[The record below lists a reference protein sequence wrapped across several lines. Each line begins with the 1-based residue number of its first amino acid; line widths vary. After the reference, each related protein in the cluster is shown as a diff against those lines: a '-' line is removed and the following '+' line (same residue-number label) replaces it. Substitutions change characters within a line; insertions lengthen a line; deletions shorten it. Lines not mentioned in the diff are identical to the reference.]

1 MPEALQPPREMNKVS
16 LPAYRIEPPDVI
28 QIEMLKLIPLPP
40 YRAEIFDVLQIR
52 ANALPD
58 QPIDNILHGRGR
70 RHDQPGPDLRL
81 RPRGRHDHRRDPR
94 DLEQVAAASG
104 SANRP

>member
-52 ANALPD
+52 D
-58 QPIDNILHGRGR
+58 T
-70 RHDQPGPDLRL
+70 RL
-81 RPRGRHDHRRDPR
+81 IIFKSAGSCVSAATS
-94 DLEQVAAASG
+94 VAPLSK
-104 SANRP
+104 